1 MAPAHPSVPLSLT
14 PHSLTHSLSLSLS
27 LLTLPQHSGTPY
39 YIAPEVIR
47 QNYAL
52 KADVW
57 SCGIV
62 LYVLLTGK
70 TPFHREDDR
79 KHSYKVVFRRILEDT
94 IDYSKDPWPN
104 ISEDAKDLCRKL
116 LCKSPAK
123 RISAKEALQHPWIVQ
138 AMDSNKE
145 KGESLSVWVS
155 GVTRDELTLLAERCR
170 PQPEKL
176 TSLIISSRHQAMAAP
191 EAPPLFRG
199 CSSSAPTAS
208 SSSAFCTGSP
218 RSSPPQRSRK

>member
-1 MAPAHPSVPLSLT
+1 M
-14 PHSLTHSLSLSLS
+14 
-27 LLTLPQHSGTPY
+27 TLPQHSGTPY

-104 ISEDAKDLCRKL
+104 ISEDAKDLCKKL

-138 AMDSNKE
+138 AMESNKE
-145 KGESLSVWVS
+145 KGESLS
-155 GVTRDELTLLAERCR
+155 GCLEVTRNELTLLT
-170 PQPEKL
+170 K
-176 TSLIISSRHQAMAAP
+176 S
-191 EAPPLFRG
+191 
-199 CSSSAPTAS
+199 
-208 SSSAFCTGSP
+208 
-218 RSSPPQRSRK
+218 